1 MVSKATIGIF
11 RCFVLLTLSMALC
24 AATTFGDVG
33 EIVAVLRARGGELGV
48 LFGILT
54 LSTVG
59 AQLIRHRFGGGK
71 VDKIS
76 DLLLSL
82 IIATNVL
89 FLLSRSSSM
98 LAGLEKVALASLCVF
113 ALLGLSRVLILQYW
127 RCIPGM
133 VHRVVIVGNG
143 AIVDEMK
150 ELVDISRGRF
160 ELGEFIECRPSQIA
174 GSLPEYEGSILKQAK
189 KLRASHVVV
198 SLEERRGAFPLSDVL
213 NCKLNGIEILDAP
226 GFYERVN
233 HRLMLEHITPSW
245 FIFAQGFRITGIRR
259 VIKRA
264 IDIVLSLFGLLLI
277 SPFVPFIALAIK
289 LDSPGPI
296 LFQQVRVGRGDQ
308 EFVIYK
314 FRTMRADAERF
325 SGAVWA
331 RQDDNR
337 VTKLGNFLRKSR
349 IDELPQLL
357 NVFFGDMSIVGPR
370 PERPEFVRRLSKV
383 IPYYSER
390 HCVKPGITGWAQ
402 VRYPYGASVE
412 DAIEKLRY
420 DLYYIKNYTLLFDFW
435 VMFKTF
441 GVMAKKLGR

>member
-11 RCFVLLTLSMALC
+11 RCLVLLSLSMALC
-24 AATTFGDVG
+24 ASVMLGNVGD
-33 EIVAVLRARGGELGV
+33 IVAVLQSRAGELGMLAV
-48 LFGILT
+48 ILT

-59 AQLIRHRFGGGK
+59 AQLLLQRGDRRADR
-71 VDKIS
+71 VS
-76 DLLLSL
+76 DFLLGL

-89 FLLSRSSSM
+89 FLLSRNSTM
-98 LAGLEKVALASLCVF
+98 LAGFENMALASLCVF
-113 ALLGLSRVLILQYW
+113 ALLSVGRTLLLNNW
-127 RCIPGM
+127 RHIPGM
-133 VHRVVIVGNG
+133 VKRVVIVGNG
-143 AIVDEMK
+143 TIVDKMR
-150 ELVDISRGRF
+150 ELVDVSDGRF
-160 ELGEFIECRPSQIA
+160 ELGEFIECRPGQIA
-174 GSLPEYEGSILKQAK
+174 GSLPEYEGSILNRAK
-189 KLRASHVVV
+189 KLKASHVVV

-233 HRLMLEHITPSW
+233 RRLMLEHITPSW
-245 FIFAQGFRITGIRR
+245 FIFAQGFRIAGIRR
-259 VIKRA
+259 VVKRA
-264 IDIVLSLFGLLLI
+264 MDIVLALFGLMMI
-277 SPFVPFIALAIK
+277 GPFVPFIALAIK

-296 LFQQVRVGRGDQ
+296 LFQQVRVGRGDRD
-308 EFVIYK
+308 FVIYK

-331 RQDDNR
+331 RQNDNR
-337 VTKLGNFLRKSR
+337 ITKLGNFLRKSR

-357 NVFFGDMSIVGPR
+357 NVLFGDMSIVGPR
-370 PERPEFVRRLSKV
+370 PERPEFVRKLSKV

-402 VRYPYGASVE
+402 VMYPYGSSVE

-420 DLYYIKNYTLLFDFW
+420 DLYYIKNYTLLFDFS
-435 VMFKTF
+435 VMVKTF